1 MRQGLLRFNQMF
13 GSASNQV
20 PPTAGIDEATLTL
33 WITNRGNKFNLHH
46 MQRDWE
52 ESDTWNRLGN
62 GLSPG
67 EFAPGACAMS
77 PVDAGSGR
85 VEEGRLVIDVTACV
99 EALQADPDPQ
109 GWALL
114 STGGDSVRF
123 ASSEASNQTQQP
135 LLKVD
140 YLP

>member
-1 MRQGLLRFNQMF
+1 MAPNVDDSKRVADFDCY
-13 GSASNQV
+13 ASP
-20 PPTAGIDEATLTL
+20 PPT
-33 WITNRGNKFNLHH
+33 KFCA
-46 MQRDWE
+46 Q
-52 ESDTWNRLGN
+52 SDTWNRLGN

-77 PVDAGSGR
+77 PVDADSGR

-123 ASSEASNQTQQP
+123 ASSEGSSQTQRPRLQVRFIRNP
-135 LLKVD
+135 SLHSATFQQG
-140 YLP
+140 